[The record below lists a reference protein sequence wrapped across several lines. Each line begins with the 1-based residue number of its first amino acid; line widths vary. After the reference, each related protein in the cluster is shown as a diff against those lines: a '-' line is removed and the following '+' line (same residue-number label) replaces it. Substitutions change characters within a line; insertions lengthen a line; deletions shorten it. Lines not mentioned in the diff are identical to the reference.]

1 MWTGNGCPPQGE
13 KMLGLWIDFIGTTLI
28 QFGGWMFLA
37 VLAYGAFRDLT
48 GRGPKNEGEHVGMH
62 IR

>member
-1 MWTGNGCPPQGE
+1 
-13 KMLGLWIDFIGTTLI
+13 MLGLWIDFIGTTLI
-28 QFGGWMFLA
+28 QFGGWVFLA